1 MKTHRTLNK
10 IALFISHIS
19 VPAENLY
26 KSWLVLSI
34 VILTLPVYLGCSK
47 SEHPQ
52 DGDFT
57 EDTIISSVKPAVHKR
72 SESQMLELDA
82 LVFNDDQMQRLD
94 CYQHLAWDGMENVL
108 IGSCGGKKI
117 LLLCA
122 SLNVEK
128 DFWKQYNSYRKA
140 LSLEARLEDED
151 PHRPVL
157 SACAR
162 INAGDEAEIDMG
174 RISSEVVLR
183 SIRCDFSGKPYA
195 GESITEAKAYL
206 TNLNATCSLIPQGDD
221 QMKRIINHKGLVQ
234 QDLRLF
240 RDSTMIFREIGNIGT
255 EGLRPSAGFIC
266 YPNNAKEETIGTPFT
281 RLVIE
286 GKIMG
291 ETWFWPIDINRGP
304 DASFP
309 EGISRDSRYVFDVTI
324 RSKGTKDPDTP
335 VTHTMLETVFEVD
348 EWKEKEEYAVGF

>member
-10 IALFISHIS
+10 IVLFISHIS
-19 VPAENLY
+19 ASAENFY

-34 VILTLPVYLGCSK
+34 VILTLPVFLGCSK

-57 EDTIISSVKPAVHKR
+57 EATIISSVKPAVHKS

-94 CYQHLAWDGMENVL
+94 CYQHMFWDGMESVP
-108 IGSCGGKKI
+108 IGSCGGQKI

-122 SLNVEK
+122 NLNVEK
-128 DFWKQYNSYRKA
+128 DFWKQYSSYRKA
-140 LSLEARLEDED
+140 MTLEARLEDED
-151 PHRPVL
+151 PHRPVMA
-157 SACAR
+157 SCVH

-174 RISSEVVLR
+174 QLSSEVVLR
-183 SIRCDFSGKPYA
+183 SIKCDFSGKPYA
-195 GESITEAKAYL
+195 GELITEAKAYL
-206 TNLNATCSLIPQGDD
+206 TNINATCSLIPQEDN
-221 QMKRIINHKGLVQ
+221 QMKRVINHKGLVQ

-255 EGLRPSAGFIC
+255 DGIRPSYGFIC
-266 YPNNAKEETIGTPFT
+266 YPNDANEETIGTPFT

-291 ETWFWPIDINRGP
+291 ETWFWPIDINRGSAAIP
-304 DASFP
+304 P
-309 EGISRDSRYVFDVTI
+309 EGIGRNSRYVFDITI

-335 VTHTMLETVFEVD
+335 VTHAMLETVFEVE
-348 EWKEKEEYAVGF
+348 EWKEKEEYSVGF

>member
-19 VPAENLY
+19 ASAENFY

-34 VILTLPVYLGCSK
+34 VILTLPVFLGCSK

-57 EDTIISSVKPAVHKR
+57 EDLIISSVKPAVHKS

-94 CYQHLAWDGMENVL
+94 CYQQIVWSGQDELQV
-108 IGSCGGKKI
+108 GSTAGEKI

-122 SLNVEK
+122 NLNVEK
-128 DFWKQYNSYRKA
+128 DFWKEYTSYTKA
-140 LSLEARLEDED
+140 LALEADLEDED
-151 PHRPVL
+151 PQHPVMA
-157 SACAR
+157 ACAH
-162 INAGDEAEIDMG
+162 IIAGEEAGIDME
-174 RISSEVVLR
+174 RLSSEVVLR

-195 GESITEAKAYL
+195 GEQITEAKAYL

-221 QMKRIINHKGLVQ
+221 HMKRVINHKGLVQ

-255 EGLRPSAGFIC
+255 DGIRPSYGFIC
-266 YPNNAKEETIGTPFT
+266 YPNDAKEETIGTPFS

-304 DASFP
+304 AAIPP
-309 EGISRDSRYVFDVTI
+309 EGIGRNSRYVFDITI

-335 VTHTMLETVFEVD
+335 VTHTMLETVFEVE
-348 EWKEKEEYAVGF
+348 EWKEKEEYSVGF